1 MASGSAFWK
10 GFQGAFGAG
19 LFMTANNDRGG
30 TAELAP
36 QTFLLAP
43 GGQDYVGD
51 NSYDNDG
58 SRISRY
64 QRHAMSPS

>member
-51 NSYDNDG
+51 NSYDNVAFSIG
-58 SRISRY
+58 LTACP
-64 QRHAMSPS
+64 QKQ